1 MELFREDED
10 TFVIGEKAV
19 LVPCDDV
26 GQVIYCSANK
36 EGRSEQRKEDLEEAH
51 PVPDCNLTEGLD
63 WRFES

>member
-1 MELFREDED
+1 MELSRENED

-51 PVPDCNLTEGLD
+51 PVPD
-63 WRFES
+63 